1 MENYYDL
8 LQKAY
13 LLGTPKIIRKVL
25 NSLTT
30 TATTTTTITTTTD
43 QYENPDSWSNGIV
56 VKALDSQ
63 SRGPVI
69 KTTGWLQGRL
79 SLSSFRG
86 R

>member
-13 LLGTPKIIRKVL
+13 LLGTPTIIRKVL

-30 TATTTTTITTTTD
+30 TATTTTIITTTTD
-43 QYENPDSWSNGIV
+43 QHENPDSWSNGIV

-63 SRGPVI
+63 SRGSVI
-69 KTTGWLQGRL
+69 KTTGWLQGRF